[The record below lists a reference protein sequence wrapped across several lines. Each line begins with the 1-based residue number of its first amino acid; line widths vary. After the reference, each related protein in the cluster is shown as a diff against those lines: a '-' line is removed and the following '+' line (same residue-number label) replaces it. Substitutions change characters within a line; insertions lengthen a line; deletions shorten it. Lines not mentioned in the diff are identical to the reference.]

1 MNITTTHGDK
11 LNALLSNNKLPI
23 SDKSKVKEAINKYN
37 TWRNKLLQI
46 EGDVNTIISKSVEL
60 LNNYKN
66 YIEIDLIFASN
77 EDFLYRQKGQ
87 LKIDNTI
94 LEEFLPLLVNC
105 VFKKK
110 IEEKNIMLG
119 PTSCISGILFD
130 STLALETTGGGIVLK
145 QKDQDFAI
153 SRPVF
158 VKSSHYP
165 SFEKSIVK
173 ETNIAYL
180 ACECKTNL
188 DKTMFQEASAT
199 ALNLKS
205 TVPSAKYILLCEWLD
220 MTPISSSTTAID
232 EIIILRKA
240 KRIGSDERQYYSSS
254 VERISKINIY
264 REFLNSHP
272 FAQETFSRF
281 VEHIS
286 DMIDDIEESE
296 ILNRGYF

>member
-11 LNALLSNNKLPI
+11 LKALLNNNKLPI
-23 SDKSKVKEAINKYN
+23 PDKPKVKEAIEKYN
-37 TWRNKLLQI
+37 FWRNSLLQI
-46 EGDVNTIISKSVEL
+46 EGNVNTIVSKSVEL
-60 LNNYKN
+60 LNSYKN
-66 YIEIDLIFASN
+66 YIEVDLIFASS

-105 VFKKK
+105 VFREK
-110 IEEKNIMLG
+110 IEEKNIILG
-119 PTSCISGILFD
+119 PISCISGILFD
-130 STLALETTGGGIVLK
+130 SILALETMGGGIILK

-153 SRPVF
+153 SRPIF
-158 VKSSHYP
+158 LKSSHYP

-240 KRIGSDERQYYSSS
+240 KRIGSNERQYYSSS
-254 VERISKINIY
+254 IERASKIDTY
-264 REFLNSHP
+264 KDFLNSHP
-272 FAQETFSRF
+272 FAKDTFLRF
-281 VEHIS
+281 IEHIAN
-286 DMIDDIEESE
+286 MIIDIGETE
-296 ILNRGYF
+296 ILNKGYF

>member
-11 LNALLSNNKLPI
+11 LNALLSNNKLPT
-23 SDKSKVKEAINKYN
+23 SDKVKVKEAIDKYN
-37 TWRNKLLQI
+37 IWRNTILQI
-46 EGDVNTIISKSVEL
+46 KGDINTIISNSVEL

-66 YIEIDLIFASN
+66 YIEVDLIFASS

-94 LEEFLPLLVNC
+94 LEEFLPLLVSC
-105 VFKKK
+105 VFREK
-110 IEEKNIMLG
+110 IKEKNIMLG

-130 STLALETTGGGIVLK
+130 STLSLESMGGGIVLK

-153 SRPVF
+153 SRRVF
-158 VKSSHYP
+158 LKSSHYP

-199 ALNLKS
+199 ALDLKS

-240 KRIGSDERQYYSSS
+240 KRIGASERQYYSSS
-254 VERISKINIY
+254 SERIAKINTY

-272 FAQETFSRF
+272 FAKDTFLRF
-281 VEHIS
+281 IEHIAN
-286 DMIDDIEESE
+286 MINDIEEDE
-296 ILNRGYF
+296 ILHKGYF

>member
-11 LNALLSNNKLPI
+11 LNALLSNNKLPS
-23 SDKSKVKEAINKYN
+23 SDKLNVQRAIVKYN
-37 TWRNKLLQI
+37 NWRNTLLQI
-46 EGDVNTIISKSVEL
+46 EGNVKTIVSKSVEL
-60 LNNYKN
+60 LNDYKN
-66 YIEIDLIFASN
+66 YIEVDLIFGSS

-94 LEEFLPLLVNC
+94 VEEFLPLLVSSI
-105 VFKKK
+105 FKKK

-119 PTSCISGILFD
+119 PTPCISGILFD
-130 STLALETTGGGIVLK
+130 STLSSETVGGGIVLK

-153 SRPVF
+153 SRPIF
-158 VKSSHYP
+158 LKSSHQP
-165 SFEKSIVK
+165 SFEKSIIK

-220 MTPISSSTTAID
+220 MIPISSSTTAID

-240 KRIGSDERQYYSSS
+240 KRIGSGERQYYSSS
-254 VERISKINIY
+254 TERISKIDTY
-264 REFLNSHP
+264 REFLTSHP
-272 FAQETFSRF
+272 FAQDTFLRLIT
-281 VEHIS
+281 HIS
-286 DMIDDIEESE
+286 EMINDIEENE